1 MMAGKRFIL
10 GSILSLAPVF
20 FSWPG
25 VQPAQASCGAMTYFV
40 VIGSQQQVSPGESA
54 RHGYGSSSL
63 FMDENAI

>member
-1 MMAGKRFIL
+1 MVGNRVIL
-10 GSILSLAPVF
+10 GCILGLAPVF
-20 FSWPG
+20 FLWSS
-25 VQPAQASCGAMTYFV
+25 VQQAQASCGAMTYFV